1 MTSVRLWDGLWPHRK
16 GIMSKF
22 QTVEPEIID
31 YDTDYLDEVDGSV
44 TDIVPASYAQ
54 NTRSGAGNT
63 RIMQATTPTN
73 LVLPAQQ
80 PTVNPLAGALSHL
93 MAPQAS
99 NGQQDAYAIQH
110 MQAMSEKSTPMDR
123 NKAKLILT
131 AGWVAIAGIIA
142 VGLHKADLIDDRM
155 GWIIFVV
162 AFIYGVYRSNADE
175 NAHSPAGVERHKT
188 DIYGKIR
195 FAEIKA
201 QDKANERNHET
212 FGKVLD
218 QVYGGGD
225 RVQNRITRQR

>member
-1 MTSVRLWDGLWPHRK
+1 
-16 GIMSKF
+16 MSKF
-22 QTVEPEIID
+22 QTVEPEIFD
-31 YDTDYLDEVDGSV
+31 YDTDYLDGVDGSV
-44 TDIVPASYAQ
+44 TDLVPTSAKSVPTLYQHSTQSVPA
-54 NTRSGAGNT
+54 
-63 RIMQATTPTN
+63 N
-73 LVLPAQQ
+73 LVLPERQ
-80 PTVNPLAGALSHL
+80 PTANPLAGALSHL

-110 MQAMSEKSTPMDR
+110 MRSMSEKSTPMDR

-131 AGWVAIAGIIA
+131 AGWIAIAGIIA

-162 AFIYGVYRSNADE
+162 AFVYGVYKSNADE

-201 QDKANERNHET
+201 ADKANERNHET